1 MDLPIMPIF
10 KKAAPFIFFIL
21 FSYCV
26 FSQQTDT
33 IKGIVAFNGSVS
45 VTNNGF
51 SLIPAFSLGDPAAI
65 LILYAGGKRLSFEP
79 EFRYSLEGRPWSFIF
94 IWRYKLIKKDKFQLS
109 LGTHLPALNFVSN
122 PAIINGVEHDAIRAR
137 RFFPVIEL
145 FPNHYIKKEISIGV
159 YYQYAYG
166 IEKDLAK
173 HTHFTSLRGNFS
185 NIRIQ
190 GKYYLR
196 FNPQFYYL
204 RMDKRDGYYAT
215 AGLSLARN
223 NIPVSISSLMN
234 KAINTDIPG
243 NNFDWNISVVYSF
256 NNSFIRL

>member
-1 MDLPIMPIF
+1 MVPPLFPIN
-10 KKAAPFIFFIL
+10 KKAATVIFL
-21 FSYCV
+21 FLFACCG

-33 IKGIVAFNGSVS
+33 TKRIVTFNGSVS
-45 VTNNGF
+45 ITNNGF

-65 LILYAGGKRLSFEP
+65 VVLYAGGKRFSFEP

-122 PAIINGVEHDAIRAR
+122 AAIINGVEHDAIRVR

-145 FPNHYIKKEISIGV
+145 FPNHYIRKDITLGV

-173 HTHFTSLRGNFS
+173 HTHFTSLRANFS

-190 GKYYLR
+190 SKYYLR

-204 RMDKRDGYYAT
+204 RMDKRDGFYAT
-215 AGLSLARN
+215 AGLSLARKN
-223 NIPVSISSLMN
+223 FPISISSLMN
-234 KAINTDIPG
+234 KAIDTDIPG
-243 NNFDWNISVVYSF
+243 NNFDWNISVAYSF

>member
-1 MDLPIMPIF
+1 MI
-10 KKAAPFIFFIL
+10 APFIPVYKKTATLIFFFL
-21 FSYCV
+21 FSCCA
-26 FSQQTDT
+26 FSQDLDT
-33 IKGIVAFNGSVS
+33 AKRIVNFNGSIGI
-45 VTNNGF
+45 TNNGF

-65 LILYAGGKRLSFEP
+65 VILYAGGKRLSFEP

-94 IWRYKLIKKDKFQLS
+94 ICRYKLIKKDKFQLS

-122 PAIINGVEHDAIRAR
+122 AAIINGVEYDAIRAR

-145 FPNHYIKKEISIGV
+145 FPNHLLNKDISVGMH
-159 YYQYAYG
+159 YQYGYG

-173 HTHFTSLRGNFS
+173 HTHFTSLRANFS
-185 NIRIQ
+185 NIRLQ

-204 RMDKRDGYYAT
+204 RMDKRDGFYAT
-215 AGLSLARN
+215 AGLSLARKN
-223 NIPVSISSLMN
+223 FPVSISSLMN
-234 KAINTDIPG
+234 KAIDTDIPG

-256 NNSFIRL
+256 SNSFIRL